1 MQIYAIITNNIV
13 YEVPMITIAVCDN
26 DVYYLKNL
34 ALSVG
39 RICDDIGFKEYLNFY
54 VTEFNCAED
63 VLTYLE
69 KYPINILLLDIDM
82 PKMNG
87 FDLAGKLNKLY
98 PDIILIFV
106 SSHENFV
113 YSSFEYRPFRFLR
126 KSHIDDELQ
135 STLSKAIKK
144 CMAANNILTF
154 NTIRKEIIIKT
165 NDILYFEADKNYFLI
180 HTADDVYKCRGTL
193 CKLEEGLKES
203 DFHRIHAAF
212 IVNMENIDKVKHGTE
227 VQLTNKKF
235 LPISQKKASG
245 FKKAYM
251 AFLRKRFLK

>member
-1 MQIYAIITNNIV
+1 MLAIITNNIV

-26 DVYYLKNL
+26 DVTFSKYL
-34 ALSVG
+34 ALSAG
-39 RICDDIGFKEYLNFY
+39 KISNDIGFQEYLNFS
-54 VTEFNCAED
+54 VTEFNCAKD
-63 VLTYLE
+63 VLTYLD

-82 PKMNG
+82 PQMNG
-87 FDLAGKLNKLY
+87 FDLAGKLNKLF
-98 PDIILIFV
+98 PDIIIIFV

-135 STLSKAIKK
+135 SALSKAIEK
-144 CMAANNILTF
+144 CMVANDILAF
-154 NTIRKEIIIKT
+154 NTIKKDIVLRT
-165 NDILYFEADKNYFLI
+165 NDILYFEVDKNYFLI
-180 HTADDVYKCRGTL
+180 HTVDDVYKCRGTL
-193 CKLEEGLKES
+193 CKLEEDLKE
-203 DFHRIHAAF
+203 FNFYRIHAAF
-212 IVNMENIDKVKHGTE
+212 IVNMENIDKLKHGTE